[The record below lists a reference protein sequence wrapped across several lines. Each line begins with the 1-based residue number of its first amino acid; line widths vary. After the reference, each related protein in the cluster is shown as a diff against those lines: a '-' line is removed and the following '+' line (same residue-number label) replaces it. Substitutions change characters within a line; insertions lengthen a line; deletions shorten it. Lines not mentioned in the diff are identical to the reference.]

1 VARSTELSSAKDAAR
16 MTKQYT
22 PKSLRWLLAQAFLTL
37 AGAVWLTAAAA
48 APAAVPA
55 VRGLGPNDA
64 LLVLDPTNRV
74 MWSHNPDQSMVPA
87 STLKV
92 LTSLAALHDLGSDYR
107 FPTDFLLDGE
117 GNLVIRG
124 YGDPLLVSEV
134 IAGIAR
140 GLVPL
145 LPHDINNILLDTRYF
160 QGTLAIPGVSST
172 SNPYDAPIG
181 ALCANFNTVFFKR
194 VDGHYHSAEAQTPLL
209 PMVMA
214 RIRRSGLPEGRIVL
228 SHRQDEATLY
238 AGRLFRYFME
248 KAGFSIHGEV
258 RMAPN
263 AAAPA
268 RLVLRQRS
276 PYALPQVVQR
286 LLKYSNNFMANQ
298 LLMAMG
304 AQQYGPPATLKEGV
318 RALGTYAVNEI
329 GISNG
334 IFVEGSGI
342 SRLNRLSVRDMTAV
356 LSRFLPY
363 RDLLTYRDREY
374 FKTGHLK
381 GVRTRVGYIEV
392 RPGQFY
398 RFALFRNRS
407 GKSTA
412 PVMRQI
418 RRALFNPHR

>member
-1 VARSTELSSAKDAAR
+1 
-16 MTKQYT
+16 MTKQYM

-55 VRGLGPNDA
+55 VRGLGPNDG

-74 MWSHNPDQSMVPA
+74 VWSHNPDQSMVPA

-92 LTSLAALHDLGSDYR
+92 LTSLAALHYLGSDYR
-107 FPTDFLLDGE
+107 FPTDFLLDGKD
-117 GNLVIRG
+117 NLVIKG

-140 GLVPL
+140 GLAPL
-145 LPHDINNILLDTRYF
+145 LPPVINNIFLDTRYF
-160 QGTLAIPGVSST
+160 EGALAIPGVST
-172 SNPYDAPIG
+172 TTNPYDAPIG

-194 VDGHYHSAEAQTPLL
+194 VDGHYLSAEEQTPLL

-238 AGRLFRYFME
+238 AGRLFRYFLE
-248 KAGFSIHGEV
+248 KEGLAVRGEV

-263 AAAPA
+263 AAAPGH
-268 RLVLRQRS
+268 LILHQRS
-276 PYALPQVVQR
+276 PFALSQVVQR
-286 LLKYSNNFMANQ
+286 LLKYSNNFTANQ

-304 AQQYGPPATLKEGV
+304 AQQFGPPATLEKGV
-318 RALGTYAVNEI
+318 RALETYAVDDI

-356 LSRFLPY
+356 LERFLPY
-363 RDLLTYRDREY
+363 RDLLTYKDREF

-392 RPGQFY
+392 RPGEFY
-398 RFALFRNRS
+398 PFALFRNRS

-418 RRALFNPHR
+418 RRALFNLHR